1 MFKRLL
7 LTGLEYQLTTIS
19 VLLIITVITAMG
31 LNRLSIDTGLD
42 SLIPANDPMRLVYE
56 RISDEFGTDNRT
68 IIYIRDTN
76 LWTPEKLEALEKLH
90 YELGKLDYVT
100 RVDDLFSLHTIRG
113 EDGKVDSRPLMPEAP
128 ATLELAQQIRQDALD
143 NPLIVDNFISV
154 DATVTA
160 IIVSIREARN
170 DNDFNFRVNDDLNN
184 LVAGI
189 QPLFD
194 EVVQVGSPRINT
206 ELKTSLAADFKLL
219 GPLSALILVL
229 SIVAFLRSTTAAL
242 IPIITSALSI
252 IWTFGLMGWLGLP
265 VNILSVMLPSLII
278 VIGST
283 EDTHLI
289 ASYFH
294 SMTKTESSASSRER
308 RRIASRMMMNH
319 MGLPLVLTI
328 STTLLGF
335 ASNIFNSIGLIQ
347 DFAISSTMAILF
359 NGLITL
365 LLVPILLERF
375 GPLKNSIYQQDG
387 HMSGVASLVSSAFSF
402 SQSRFPRMILVITG
416 VLCVFFVYAASKLHV
431 TNDPLSYFPEHRP
444 LIQDAKLIHQDLSG
458 IKLFFITLETDR
470 EKSFQH
476 PRNIQKLADI
486 QGFIRKQGAFDRSIS
501 LADHLAFVNREFRQ
515 GEEKLDLPESRELV
529 SQFLLFFHRSDLESY
544 ISHDMSKANI
554 IVRHN
559 IHDSHTLNRYVE
571 ELRQA
576 IPAIVGN
583 EMKASIVSENLMVNQ
598 AAESLMIAQVK
609 SLVIL
614 LFVIFLIMSA
624 MYTSFKG
631 GVISLVPA
639 VIPIVLMFGTM
650 GLLDIP
656 LNPGTAMVAV
666 IAIGIAIDGTIHL
679 LSRYNELCR
688 RTDNYI
694 EAVSITVHEEST
706 PLVTASLSLAFGFG
720 ILLLSNFT
728 VVAQFGALAAATMLF
743 SIYANLLI
751 TPLIMT
757 HVRLVGLHQILA
769 ISVDKVVLE
778 NSPLFADMSNYQ
790 RRKAIL
796 ISELNEF
803 DAGEKLIVQ
812 DTSGRNMYLL
822 LSGEVDVIRHNPDE
836 DLHLATLKPGQ
847 VFGEIG
853 FIKETHR
860 TADVQARTAVSVLR
874 FDYDKLKK
882 DLKLFPNIIAK
893 LNFNISCIL
902 GERLADV
909 VESMGHANKQEK

>member
-7 LTGLEYQLTTIS
+7 MYSLEHQLVTLVGLFL
-19 VLLIITVITAMG
+19 ITVLTVSG
-31 LNRLSIDTGLD
+31 LHRLSIDTGLD
-42 SLIPANDPMRLVYE
+42 SLIPASDPMRLVYE
-56 RISDEFGTDNRT
+56 RISSEFGTDNRT
-68 IIYIRDTN
+68 IIYVRDNN
-76 LWTPEKLEALEKLH
+76 LWTPEKLAALEKLH
-90 YELGKLDYVT
+90 HQLTGLDYVT

-113 EDGKVDSRPLMPEAP
+113 LDGKVDSRPLMSEAP
-128 ATLELAQQIRQDALD
+128 ADAETALRVRQDALD
-143 NPLIVDNFISV
+143 NPLIVDNFVSV

-170 DNDFNFRVNDDLNN
+170 DNDFNARVNDDLNR
-184 LVAGI
+184 LLASI
-189 QPLFD
+189 QPMFE

-206 ELKTSLAADFKLL
+206 ELKSSLAADFTLL
-219 GPLSALILVL
+219 GPLSALVLVL
-229 SIVAFLRSTTAAL
+229 SIVFFLRSGTAAI
-242 IPIITSALSI
+242 IPIITSVLSI
-252 IWTFGLMGWLGLP
+252 AWTFGVMGWLGIP
-265 VNILSVMLPSLII
+265 INILSAMLPSLII

-294 SMTKTESSASSRER
+294 SIATDKTADTISEKR
-308 RRIASRMMMNH
+308 RLATRMMLRH

-328 STTLLGF
+328 ATTLLGF
-335 ASNIFNSIGLIQ
+335 ASNIFSSIGLIQ

-359 NGLITL
+359 NGIVTL
-365 LLVPILLERF
+365 TLVPILLDRF
-375 GPLKNSIYQQDG
+375 GPLKNRVYTPEGDQSNI
-387 HMSGVASLVSSAFSF
+387 ATLVSGAFSF
-402 SQSRFPRMILVITG
+402 SQAKYPRLILAATA
-416 VLCVFFVYAASKLHV
+416 VLCIFFVYAASKLHV

-444 LIQDAKLIHQDLSG
+444 LIQDAKRIHQDLSG

-476 PRNIQKLADI
+476 PRNVQKLADI
-486 QGFIRKQGAFDRSIS
+486 QTFIRNQGAFDRSIS

-515 GEEKLDLPESRELV
+515 GEGKLALPESRELI
-529 SQFLLFFHRSDLESY
+529 SQFLLFFHRSDLDSY

-559 IHDSHTLNRYVE
+559 IHDSHTLNQYVK
-571 ELRQA
+571 ELEQA
-576 IPAIVGN
+576 IPQIVGN
-583 EMKASIVSENLMVNQ
+583 EFKTTIVSENLMVNQ
-598 AAESLMIAQVK
+598 AAESLMVAQVK
-609 SLVIL
+609 SLSIL
-614 LFVIFLIMSA
+614 LFAIFLIMSA

-631 GVISLVPA
+631 GLISLVPA

-688 RTDNYI
+688 RTDNYT
-694 EAVSITVHEEST
+694 EAVKITVHEEST

-757 HVRLVGLHQILA
+757 HVRLVSLHQILA
-769 ISVDKVVLE
+769 IKIDKEVLD
-778 NSPLFADMSNYQ
+778 NSPLFAEMSNYQ

-803 DAGEKLIVQ
+803 EAGEKLIEQ
-812 DTSGRNMYLL
+812 DTFGRNMYLL
-822 LSGEVDVIRHNPDE
+822 LSGEVEVIRHNKDE
-836 DLHLATLKPGQ
+836 DLHLATLTPGQ

-860 TADVQARTAVSVLR
+860 TADVRAATPVSVLR

-909 VESMGHANKQEK
+909 VESMSNKQSN